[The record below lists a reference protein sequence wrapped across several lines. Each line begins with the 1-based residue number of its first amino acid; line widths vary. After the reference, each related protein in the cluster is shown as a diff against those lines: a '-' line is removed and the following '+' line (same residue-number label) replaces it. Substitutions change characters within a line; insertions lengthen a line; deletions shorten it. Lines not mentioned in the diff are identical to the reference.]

1 MATRRSRGE
10 GGVHFSES
18 RQRWIATAQ
27 VGFHPDGKRIVKTG
41 TGRTKTE
48 AKDKLQKLI
57 RDHRDG
63 ISVAARMTVASA
75 IEDWLEFG
83 LAGRSAKTITTC
95 RILANGHVI
104 PDLGARKVQELTAE
118 DVDRWLKR
126 KAPDLSRATLQRILS
141 ILRRALSRQ
150 VARDRLR
157 RNVALHCE
165 VPQGRKGRPSR
176 ALTFEQAAAVLAAA
190 RGTDMNAYITLSLV
204 TGARTEELRALTWAH
219 LDLTGDLASKPL
231 RPPTIQVWRSVRE
244 TGDTK
249 TKRSRR
255 TLRLP
260 TVAVEALTLHKLEQD
275 RRREAAGDNWTDNDL
290 VFCTDSGL
298 ALDSAN
304 VRRAFRSVVRR
315 AGLVDGTWT
324 PRELRHSFVSILS
337 EAGVPLEEI
346 ARLVGHRSTTVT
358 EAVYRKQLRPVLTE
372 GAEAMDRIFV
382 PEDVRPRPDSVST
395 PEPDPK
401 TDP

>member
-1 MATRRSRGE
+1 
-10 GGVHFSES
+10 
-18 RQRWIATAQ
+18 
-27 VGFHPDGKRIVKTG
+27 
-41 TGRTKTE
+41 
-48 AKDKLQKLI
+48 
-57 RDHRDG
+57 
-63 ISVAARMTVASA
+63 MTVASA

-126 KAPDLSRATLQRILS
+126 KSPDLSRATLQRVLS

-165 VPQGRKGRPSR
+165 VPQGREGRPSR
-176 ALTFEQAAAVLAAA
+176 ALTFDQAAAVLAAA

-219 LDLTGDLASKPL
+219 LDLTGDLASQPP

-260 TVAVEALTLHKLEQD
+260 AVAVDALTPHRQEQD
-275 RRREAAGDNWTDNDL
+275 RRREAAGDSWTDNDL

-315 AGLVDGTWT
+315 AGLDDGTWT

-372 GAEAMDRIFV
+372 GAEAMDRIFMS
-382 PEDVRPRPDSVST
+382 EDVRPRPDSLST
-395 PEPDPK
+395 PESASKSDP
-401 TDP
+401 

>member
-1 MATRRSRGE
+1 MAARRSRGE

-27 VGFHPDGKRIVKTG
+27 LGFQPDGKRIVKTA

-48 AKDKLQKLI
+48 AKNKLQKLI
-57 RDHRDG
+57 REHRDG
-63 ISVAARMTVASA
+63 ISAAARMTVAAS
-75 IEDWLEFG
+75 IEDLLEFG
-83 LAGRSAKTITTC
+83 LAGRSAKTIETC
-95 RILANGHVI
+95 RMLANGHVI
-104 PDLGARKVQELTAE
+104 PDLGSRKVQELTAE

-165 VPQGRKGRPSR
+165 VPQGKSGRPSK
-176 ALTFEQAAAVLAAA
+176 ALTMQQATAVLEAA
-190 RGTDMNAYITLSLV
+190 RGTGMDAYITLSLV
-204 TGARTEELRALTWAH
+204 TGARTEELRALTWAN
-219 LDLTGDLASKPL
+219 LDLAGDVSSQPP

-244 TGDTK
+244 SGDTK

-260 TVAVEALTLHKLEQD
+260 AVAVEALTRHRQEQD
-275 RRREAAGDNWTDNDL
+275 RRRDLAGDSWTDNDL
-290 VFCTDSGL
+290 VFCSASGL
-298 ALDSAN
+298 PLDSAN

-315 AGLVDGTWT
+315 AGLDDEAWT

-382 PEDVRPRPDSVST
+382 SEDVRPRPDAVAGPDADSK
-395 PEPDPK
+395 PDP
-401 TDP
+401 

>member
-27 VGFHPDGKRIVKTG
+27 VGFHPDGKRIVKTA
-41 TGRTKTE
+41 TGLTKTE
-48 AKDKLQKLI
+48 AKAKLQKLI
-57 RDHRDG
+57 RDQRDG
-63 ISVAARMTVASA
+63 ISAAARMTVATA

-83 LAGRSAKTITTC
+83 LAGRSAKTIDTC
-95 RILANGHVI
+95 RLLANGHVI
-104 PDLGARKVQELTAE
+104 PDLGARKIQELTAE

-126 KAPDLSRATLQRILS
+126 KAAGLSRSTLQRLLS
-141 ILRRALSRQ
+141 ILRRSLSRQ

-165 VPQGRKGRPSR
+165 VPQGLSGRPSK
-176 ALTFEQAAAVLAAA
+176 ALTMEQAASVLRAA
-190 RGTDMNAYITLSLV
+190 RGTDMDAYVTLSLV
-204 TGARTEELRALTWAH
+204 TGARTEELRALTWAN
-219 LDLTGDLASKPL
+219 LDLVGNSSSVPP

-260 TVAVEALTLHKLEQD
+260 DVAVEALIRHQREQA
-275 RRREAAGDNWTDNDL
+275 RRRRAAGEAWTDHDL
-290 VFCTDSGL
+290 VFSTGTGGP
-298 ALDSAN
+298 LDSAN
-304 VRRAFRSVVRR
+304 VRRSFRGVVRR
-315 AGLVDGTWT
+315 AGLDDREWT

-337 EAGVPLEEI
+337 DAGVPLEEI
-346 ARLVGHRSTTVT
+346 ARLVGHRSTNVT

-372 GAEAMDRIFV
+372 GAETMDRIFSSV
-382 PEDVRPRPDSVST
+382 DVRPRPEDEIDPDSAAK
-395 PEPDPK
+395 PDP
-401 TDP
+401 